1 MSKKQQVAVVT
12 GANRGIGFE
21 LAKQLAQNGYYV
33 YAGMRDPQRSGELL
47 ELPRQNGLG
56 ITPVCLEV
64 TDESQLANVVRQI
77 RTERGSVDLLI
88 NNAAT
93 FAHDEEG
100 VEQTRAE
107 EMLRVLA
114 ANSVA
119 PVIVTRH
126 FLPLLESARSMGSSP
141 RVVTVSSGAALLQR
155 DLPEPGSQYS
165 YHASK
170 AALNVYLMRLAADL
184 KARGIISVGMAPGF
198 VLTDM
203 TRAADLSPTLLPNE
217 SAAGQIE
224 VIERLSLDDAGSFY
238 RYDGQELH
246 WYVG

>member
-1 MSKKQQVAVVT
+1 MAAKTALVT

-21 LAKQLAQNGYYV
+21 LARQLAEKGYTV
-33 YAGMRDPQRSGELL
+33 YAGMREPERSGELEAL
-47 ELPRQNGLG
+47 AARDGARLTTVG
-56 ITPVCLEV
+56 LEV
-64 TDESQLANVVRQI
+64 TKEADMTAVA
-77 RTERGSVDLLI
+77 ERIASEAGRLDLLI

-100 VEQTRAE
+100 VLDTRAD

-114 ANSVA
+114 VNSVA

-126 FLPLLESARSMGSSP
+126 FVGLLEKTAAP
-141 RVVTVSSGAALLQR
+141 DALPVVATVSSGAALLR
-155 DLPEPGSQYS
+155 RELPAPGSQYS

-184 KARGIISVGMAPGF
+184 REKGILSIGLSPGF

-203 TRAADLSPTLLPNE
+203 TRAADLSPTLQPTE
-217 SAAGQIE
+217 SAAGQIRVLE
-224 VIERLSLDDAGSFY
+224 NRTLDDAGKFFDY
-238 RYDGQELH
+238 TGEELD
-246 WYVG
+246 WFVG